1 MNFNALGQ
9 WSSYFLKKFV
19 TKYIINAYV
28 NQKKLAINKQLDMN
42 IQWSQCCRS
51 EPKTVQQVWKDARA
65 QTTYNIMEAI

>member
-42 IQWSQCCRS
+42 I
-51 EPKTVQQVWKDARA
+51 
-65 QTTYNIMEAI
+65 